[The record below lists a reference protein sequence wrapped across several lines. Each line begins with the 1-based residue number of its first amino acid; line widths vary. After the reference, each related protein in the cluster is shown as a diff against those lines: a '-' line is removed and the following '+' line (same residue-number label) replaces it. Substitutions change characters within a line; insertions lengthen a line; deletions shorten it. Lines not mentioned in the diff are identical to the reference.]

1 MKKQKNYCKGASPAL
16 GDARQIWFTRDGNLF
31 QLILYSDNIEW
42 LDVRGRVNCL
52 TTEHLVGTSGTDGAL
67 QGF

>member
-1 MKKQKNYCKGASPAL
+1 LS
-16 GDARQIWFTRDGNLF
+16 DARQIWFTRDGNLF